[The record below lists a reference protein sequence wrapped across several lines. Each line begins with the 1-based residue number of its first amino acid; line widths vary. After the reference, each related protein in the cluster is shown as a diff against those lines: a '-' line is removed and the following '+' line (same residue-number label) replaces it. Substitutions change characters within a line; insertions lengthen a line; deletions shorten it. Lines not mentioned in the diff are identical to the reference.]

1 MGYISNGGGP
11 FNGGG
16 NRPQGGRLP
25 RGGVIVLQEVA
36 ITAF

>member
-16 NRPQGGRLP
+16 NRPQGGRPP